1 MLKKFHRTKKL
12 STFQTIVIGFAIVI
26 LCGAFLLMMP
36 VSSVSREITPFLD
49 ALFTSTTSVCV
60 TGLVVRDTGT
70 YWSLFGQSVILL
82 LIQIGG
88 LGVIT
93 VAASLAMAAGRKI
106 GLFQKSVTQ
115 EAVAA
120 PQVGAVRRL
129 IVVILKC
136 TLAMELIGVIVMA
149 PVFCRDFGILK
160 GIWMSIFHSI
170 SAFCNAGMD
179 LMGIRIPYSS
189 LTSYGANIVI
199 NLMIMSL
206 IVVGGIGFLT
216 WDDIRAHGIHLKKYR
231 MQSKVIL
238 AATGFLIV
246 LPAVFFFFFE
256 FKDMSLGKRLLSSFF
271 QSITSRTAGF
281 NTANLAS
288 MSESGQLV
296 MSFLML
302 IGGAPGSTAGG
313 MKITTFVVLLACAI
327 AVFRR
332 RDSVHLFGR
341 RIDQNTIFT
350 AVTLLLMYTTLGVG
364 GAMVISRMEDLPLL
378 ACLYETIS
386 AIGTVGLTLGITPQ
400 LGSFSKCILMLFMFL
415 GRVGGLTLIYAAQT
429 AYTVQV
435 GRLPQEKITV
445 G

>member
-1 MLKKFHRTKKL
+1 M
-12 STFQTIVIGFAIVI
+12 IPI
-26 LCGAFLLMMP
+26 
-36 VSSVSREITPFLD
+36 SSVSREITPFLD

-70 YWSLFGQSVILL
+70 YWSSFGQAVILL

-93 VAASLAMAAGRKI
+93 VTASLALVTGRKVS
-106 GLFQKSVTQ
+106 LFQKSVAQ

-120 PQVGAVRRL
+120 PQMGGILRL
-129 IVVILKC
+129 LIVILKC
-136 TLAMELIGVIVMA
+136 TLAMELIGVIVLA
-149 PVFCRDFGILK
+149 PAFCKDFGIMK
-160 GIWMSIFHSI
+160 GLWMSVFHSI
-170 SAFCNAGMD
+170 SAFCNAGID
-179 LMGIRIPYSS
+179 LMGIREPYSS
-189 LTSYGANIVI
+189 LTSYGGNTVI
-199 NLMIMSL
+199 NLMTMSL

-216 WDDIRAHGIHLKKYR
+216 WDDIRDHSIHLKRYR

-238 AATGFLIV
+238 AATGVLIV
-246 LPAVFFFFFE
+246 IPAILFFFFE
-256 FKDMSLGKRLLSSFF
+256 FGDMPLERRVLSSFF

-281 NTANLAS
+281 NTVDLAS
-288 MSESGQLV
+288 MSEAGQLL

-313 MKITTFVVLLACAI
+313 IKITTFVVLMACAL

-341 RIDQNTIFT
+341 RIDQNTVFT
-350 AVTLLLMYTTLGVG
+350 AVSLLLMYITLGVS
-364 GAMVISRMEDLPLL
+364 GAMVISMVEGLPLL
-378 ACLYETIS
+378 TCLYETTS

-400 LGSFSKCILMLFMFL
+400 LGSFSKCILLLFMFL
-415 GRVGGLTLIYAAQT
+415 GRVGGLTMIYAAQNG
-429 AYTVQV
+429 YMVHM
-435 GRLPQEKITV
+435 GKLPKEKITV